1 MLDFAHLLDRLVY
14 TPQRNGKIKLIGD
27 YLRGAPDPDR
37 GYALAALAGALKLR
51 SVGYAA
57 LRERMMQQIDP
68 ELFRLSYYYVG
79 DFAETVSLLWQP
91 SPRNAPPPS
100 LREVFED
107 LAALSKAEALAQV
120 EAWLDTLDVNGRYA
134 LIKLLTGGLRV
145 GVSAR
150 LAKVSLASAFE
161 ISADDVEEVWHALK
175 PPYAAL
181 FDWAEGK
188 AEKPNL
194 DEIPVFRPFMLANP
208 LEEQDIDF
216 SEYLAEWKWDGI
228 RVQIVRVAGETRL
241 YSRTGD
247 DISAGF
253 PDVVS
258 AFTQEGIV
266 DGELLVRDE
275 AGDPAPFNV
284 LQQRLNRKKVSAKM
298 QKTYPAFVRLYD
310 ILFDGKEDVRSQELL
325 SRKKTLKNFLESIP
339 EERFD
344 LSDVLDVQDRSALEA
359 LRQEAR
365 QTGMEGLMLKRK
377 DSRYEAGRKQGL
389 WFKWKR
395 DPLLAD
401 TVLMY
406 AQRGHGKRSSFYS
419 DFTFGAWDEGELKP
433 VGKAYFGFTD
443 KELRQLDKWVR
454 SNTLNRFG
462 PVREVEK
469 GLCFEV
475 AFDSIHASP
484 RHKSGIAMRFP
495 RIHRIRWDK
504 PAEEA
509 DQLSTLK
516 AMIG

>member
-1 MLDFAHLLDRLVY
+1 MEAFSQLLERLVY

-27 YLRGAPDPDR
+27 YLLAAPDPDR
-37 GYALAALAGALKLR
+37 GFALGVLAGELKLK

-57 LRERMMQQIDP
+57 LREALMARTDP
-68 ELFRLSYYYVG
+68 ILFRLSYDYVG
-79 DFAETVSLLWQP
+79 DFAETASLLWP
-91 SPRNAPPPS
+91 AKPRNIPPPS
-100 LREVFED
+100 LGAVFED
-107 LAALSKAEALAQV
+107 LSGCSKSEALEQV
-120 EAWLDTLDVNGRYA
+120 EAWLDVLDVSGRYA

-150 LAKVSLASAFE
+150 LAKVALAEAFDLK
-161 ISADDVEEVWHALK
+161 ADDVEEVWHALA
-175 PPYAAL
+175 PPYSELFQWATGAA
-181 FDWAEGK
+181 DR
-188 AEKPNL
+188 PNL
-194 DEIPVFRPFMLANP
+194 DDIPVFRPFMLANP
-208 LEEQDIDF
+208 LEDQDIDF
-216 SEYLAEWKWDGI
+216 AQYVAEWKWDGI
-228 RVQIVRVAGETRL
+228 RVQLVRVAGETRM

-253 PDVVS
+253 PDVVG
-258 AFTQEGIV
+258 AFTSEGIV
-266 DGELLVRDE
+266 DGELLVRGADG
-275 AGDPAPFNV
+275 APAPFNE
-284 LQQRLNRKKVSAKM
+284 LQQRLNRKTVSQAM
-298 QKTYPAFVRLYD
+298 QKKRPAFVRLYD
-310 ILFDGKEDVRSQELL
+310 ILFDGQRDVRAQTLL
-325 SRKKTLKNFLESIP
+325 ERKEVLKDFVSHLPS
-339 EERFD
+339 ERFD
-344 LSDVLDVQDRSALEA
+344 LSGILDVADKDALEA
-359 LRQEAR
+359 LRQQAR
-365 QTGMEGLMLKRK
+365 QTGMEGLMLKHAG
-377 DSRYEAGRKQGL
+377 SAYEAGRKQGL

-419 DFTFGAWDEGELKP
+419 DFTFGAWDDGVLKP

-454 SNTLNRFG
+454 ANTLNRFG

-469 GLCFEV
+469 ALCLEV

-504 PAEEA
+504 PAPEA
-509 DQLSTLK
+509 DQLSSLK

>member
-27 YLRGAPDPDR
+27 YLRQAPDPDR
-37 GYALAALAGALKLR
+37 GYALAALAGEIKLR

-57 LRERMMQQIDP
+57 LRERMMEQIDP
-68 ELFRLSYYYVG
+68 VLFRLSYDYVG

-91 SPRNAPPPS
+91 SPRNAPAPT
-100 LREVFED
+100 LKEIFED
-107 LAALSKAEALAQV
+107 LAALSKPEALAQV

-150 LAKVSLASAFE
+150 LAKVALANAFG

-175 PPYAAL
+175 PPYGGL
-181 FDWAEGK
+181 FAWAEGK
-188 AEKPNL
+188 ADKPNL

-216 SEYLAEWKWDGI
+216 GDYVAEWKWDGI
-228 RVQIVRVAGETRL
+228 RVQVVRVGGETRL

-253 PDVVS
+253 PDVVN
-258 AFTQEGIV
+258 AFDKDGIV

-275 AGDPAPFNV
+275 AGEPAPFNV

-298 QKTYPAFVRLYD
+298 QKTYPAFIRLYD
-310 ILFDGKEDVRSQELL
+310 ILFDGDTDVRRETLL
-325 SRKKTLKNFLESIP
+325 NRKKSLDAFVQRLSKD
-339 EERFD
+339 RFD
-344 LSDVLDVQDRSALEA
+344 LSHVLDVEDRAALEV

-377 DSRYEAGRKQGL
+377 DSLYEAGRKQGL

-419 DFTFGAWDEGELKP
+419 DFTFGAWDDGDLKP

-454 SNTLNRFG
+454 ANTLNRFG

-469 GLCFEV
+469 ALCFEV

-509 DQLSTLK
+509 DQLSALK